1 LERLSE
7 NCAGASMSARR
18 LVLWRHGQTLWN
30 ADNRHQG
37 QIDIPLNEVG
47 REQARHAA
55 QTLIAMKPTHVI
67 ASDLERALETGQILA
82 DLAGIKL
89 STDERLRETFAGE
102 WQGMTRDEIVAKYP
116 EDYAAWG
123 GDSEIRPGGGETRW
137 EVSQR
142 VVAAIED
149 ALKDIPAGGTLVV
162 ASHGGALRSALGR
175 LLGLDPRQ
183 WTILGVLANAQW
195 SVLSELDENM
205 PKLPDLKWRLQEYN
219 AGSLPEPAIGDDK

>member
-1 LERLSE
+1 
-7 NCAGASMSARR
+7 MSARR
-18 LVLWRHGQTLWN
+18 LVLWRHGQTVWN
-30 ADNRHQG
+30 AENRHQG
-37 QIDIPLNEVG
+37 QIDIPLNDVG

-55 QTLIAMKPTHVI
+55 QTLLAMKPTHVI
-67 ASDLERALETGQILA
+67 ASDLERALETGRTLS
-82 DLAGIKL
+82 DLAGIGL
-89 STDERLRETFAGE
+89 TVDERLRETYAGE
-102 WQGMTRDEIVAKYP
+102 WQGMTRDEIIAKYP
-116 EDYAAWG
+116 ADYAAWG

-137 EVSQR
+137 EVSER
-142 VVAAIED
+142 VVEAIES
-149 ALKDIPAGGTLVV
+149 ALVEIPPGGTLVV

-195 SVLSELDENM
+195 SVLTELDENM

>member
-1 LERLSE
+1 
-7 NCAGASMSARR
+7 
-18 LVLWRHGQTLWN
+18 LWN
-30 ADNRHQG
+30 AENRHQG
-37 QIDIPLNEVG
+37 QIDIPLNDVG

-55 QTLIAMKPTHVI
+55 QTLLAMKPTHVI

-82 DLAGIKL
+82 DLAGVSL

-116 EDYAAWG
+116 ADYAAWG

-149 ALKDIPAGGTLVV
+149 ALLNIPAGGTLVV

>member
-1 LERLSE
+1 MR
-7 NCAGASMSARR
+7 ARR
-18 LVLWRHGQTLWN
+18 LVLWRHGQTVWN
-30 ADNRHQG
+30 AENRHQG
-37 QIDIPLNEVG
+37 QIDIPLNDVG

-55 QTLIAMKPTHVI
+55 QTLLAMKPTHVI
-67 ASDLERALETGQILA
+67 ASDLERARETGRILSE
-82 DLAGIKL
+82 LAGINLTVDK
-89 STDERLRETFAGE
+89 RLRETFAGE
-102 WQGMTRDEIVAKYP
+102 WQGMTRDEIIAKYP
-116 EDYAAWG
+116 ADYAAWG

-137 EVSQR
+137 EVSDR
-142 VVAAIED
+142 VVEAIES
-149 ALKDIPAGGTLVV
+149 ALLDIPAGGTLVV

-195 SVLSELDENM
+195 SVLTELDENM

>member
-1 LERLSE
+1 
-7 NCAGASMSARR
+7 MSARR
-18 LVLWRHGQTLWN
+18 LVLWRHGQTAWN

-37 QIDIPLNEVG
+37 QIDIPLNDVG

-55 QTLIAMKPTHVI
+55 QTLVAMKPTHVI

-116 EDYAAWG
+116 EDYSAWG

-142 VVAAIED
+142 VVTAIDD
-149 ALKDIPAGGTLVV
+149 ALKNIPAGGTLVV

>member
-1 LERLSE
+1 
-7 NCAGASMSARR
+7 MSARR
-18 LVLWRHGQTLWN
+18 LVLWRHGQTVWN
-30 ADNRHQG
+30 AENRHQG
-37 QIDIPLNEVG
+37 QIDIPLNDVG

-55 QTLIAMKPTHVI
+55 QTLLAMKPTHVI
-67 ASDLERALETGQILA
+67 ASDLERALETGRTLS
-82 DLAGIKL
+82 DLAGIGL
-89 STDERLRETFAGE
+89 TVDERLRETYAGE
-102 WQGMTRDEIVAKYP
+102 WQGMTRDEIIAKYP
-116 EDYAAWG
+116 ADYAAWG

-137 EVSQR
+137 EVSER
-142 VVAAIED
+142 VVDAIES
-149 ALKDIPAGGTLVV
+149 ALVEIPRGGTLVV

-195 SVLSELDENM
+195 SVLTELDENM

>member
-1 LERLSE
+1 
-7 NCAGASMSARR
+7 MSARR

-30 ADNRHQG
+30 AENRHQG
-37 QIDIPLNEVG
+37 QIDIPLNDVG

-55 QTLIAMKPTHVI
+55 QTLLAMKPTHVI
-67 ASDLERALETGQILA
+67 ASDLERALETGRILA
-82 DLAGIKL
+82 DLAGVSL

-116 EDYAAWG
+116 ADYAAWG

-149 ALKDIPAGGTLVV
+149 ALLNIPAGGTLVV

>member
-1 LERLSE
+1 
-7 NCAGASMSARR
+7 MSARR

-30 ADNRHQG
+30 AENRHQG
-37 QIDIPLNEVG
+37 QIDIPLNDVG

-55 QTLIAMKPTHVI
+55 QTLLAMKPTHVI

-82 DLAGIKL
+82 DLAGVSL

-116 EDYAAWG
+116 ADYAAWG

-149 ALKDIPAGGTLVV
+149 AMLNIPAGGTLVV

>member
-1 LERLSE
+1 
-7 NCAGASMSARR
+7 MSARR

-55 QTLIAMKPTHVI
+55 QTLVAMKPTHVI

-102 WQGMTRDEIVAKYP
+102 WQGMTRDEIFAKYP

-137 EVSQR
+137 EVSER

-149 ALKDIPAGGTLVV
+149 ALLNIPDGGTLVV

>member
-1 LERLSE
+1 
-7 NCAGASMSARR
+7 MSARR

-37 QIDIPLNEVG
+37 QIDIPLNDVG

-55 QTLIAMKPTHVI
+55 QTLLAMKPTHVI
-67 ASDLERALETGQILA
+67 ASDLERAFETGQILA
-82 DLAGIKL
+82 DLAGVSL

-102 WQGMTRDEIVAKYP
+102 WQGMTRDEIVAKFP
-116 EDYAAWG
+116 ADYAAWG

-149 ALKDIPAGGTLVV
+149 ALLNIPAGGTLVV

>member
-1 LERLSE
+1 
-7 NCAGASMSARR
+7 MSARR

-55 QTLIAMKPTHVI
+55 QTLVAMKPTHVI

-149 ALKDIPAGGTLVV
+149 ALLNIPDGGTLVV

>member
-1 LERLSE
+1 
-7 NCAGASMSARR
+7 MSARR

-30 ADNRHQG
+30 AENRHQG
-37 QIDIPLNEVG
+37 QIDIPLNDVG

-55 QTLIAMKPTHVI
+55 QTLLAMKPTHVI

-82 DLAGIKL
+82 DLAGVSL

-116 EDYAAWG
+116 ADYAAWG

-149 ALKDIPAGGTLVV
+149 SLLNIPAGGTLVV

>member
-1 LERLSE
+1 
-7 NCAGASMSARR
+7 MSARR

-30 ADNRHQG
+30 AENRHQG
-37 QIDIPLNEVG
+37 QIDIPLNDVG

-55 QTLIAMKPTHVI
+55 QTLLAMKPTHVI

-82 DLAGIKL
+82 DLAGVSL

-116 EDYAAWG
+116 ADYAAWG

-149 ALKDIPAGGTLVV
+149 AMLNIPAGGTLVV

-183 WTILGVLANAQW
+183 WTILGVLAHAQW

>member
-1 LERLSE
+1 LSK
-7 NCAGASMSARR
+7 NRDGIGMSSRR

-30 ADNRHQG
+30 AENRHQG
-37 QIDIPLNEVG
+37 QIDIPLNDVG

-55 QTLIAMKPTHVI
+55 QTLLAMKPTHVI

-82 DLAGIKL
+82 DLAGVTL

-102 WQGMTRDEIVAKYP
+102 WQGMTREEIVAKYP

-137 EVSQR
+137 EVSER
-142 VVAAIED
+142 VVAAVND
-149 ALKDIPAGGTLVV
+149 ALVNIPAGGTLVV

>member
-1 LERLSE
+1 
-7 NCAGASMSARR
+7 MSARR

-55 QTLIAMKPTHVI
+55 QTLVAMKPTHVI

-149 ALKDIPAGGTLVV
+149 ALLNVPDGGTLVV

>member
-1 LERLSE
+1 
-7 NCAGASMSARR
+7 MSARR

-30 ADNRHQG
+30 AENRHQG
-37 QIDIPLNEVG
+37 QIDISLNDVG

-55 QTLIAMKPTHVI
+55 QTLLAMKPTHVI

-82 DLAGIKL
+82 DLAGVSL

-116 EDYAAWG
+116 QDYAAWG

-149 ALKDIPAGGTLVV
+149 ALLNIPAGGTLVV

>member
-1 LERLSE
+1 
-7 NCAGASMSARR
+7 MSARR

-30 ADNRHQG
+30 AENRHQG
-37 QIDIPLNEVG
+37 QIDIPLNDVG

-55 QTLIAMKPTHVI
+55 QTLLAMKPTHVI

-82 DLAGIKL
+82 DLAGVSL

-102 WQGMTRDEIVAKYP
+102 WQGMTRDEIVSKYP
-116 EDYAAWG
+116 ADYADWG

-149 ALKDIPAGGTLVV
+149 ALLNIPAGGTLVV

>member
-1 LERLSE
+1 
-7 NCAGASMSARR
+7 MSARR

-30 ADNRHQG
+30 AENRHQG
-37 QIDIPLNEVG
+37 QIDIPLNDVG

-55 QTLIAMKPTHVI
+55 QTLLAMKPTHVI
-67 ASDLERALETGQILA
+67 ASDLERAFETGQILA
-82 DLAGIKL
+82 DLAGVSL

-116 EDYAAWG
+116 ADYAAWG

-149 ALKDIPAGGTLVV
+149 ALLNIPAGGTLVV

>member
-1 LERLSE
+1 
-7 NCAGASMSARR
+7 MSARR

-30 ADNRHQG
+30 AENRHQG

-55 QTLIAMKPTHVI
+55 QTLVALKPTHVI

-82 DLAGIKL
+82 DLAGVQL
-89 STDERLRETFAGE
+89 NVDERLRETYAGE

-142 VVAAIED
+142 VVAAIND
-149 ALKDIPAGGTLVV
+149 ALVNVPAGGTLVV

>member
-1 LERLSE
+1 
-7 NCAGASMSARR
+7 
-18 LVLWRHGQTLWN
+18 LWN
-30 ADNRHQG
+30 AENRHQG
-37 QIDIPLNEVG
+37 QIDIPLNDVG

-55 QTLIAMKPTHVI
+55 QTLLAMKPTHVI

-82 DLAGIKL
+82 DLAGVSL

-116 EDYAAWG
+116 ADYAAWG

-142 VVAAIED
+142 LVAAIED
-149 ALKDIPAGGTLVV
+149 ALLNIPAGGTLVV

>member
-1 LERLSE
+1 
-7 NCAGASMSARR
+7 MSARR

-30 ADNRHQG
+30 AENRHQG
-37 QIDIPLNEVG
+37 QIDIPLNDVG

-55 QTLIAMKPTHVI
+55 QTLLAMKPTHVI
-67 ASDLERALETGQILA
+67 ASDLERAFETGQILA
-82 DLAGIKL
+82 DLAGVSL

-102 WQGMTRDEIVAKYP
+102 WQGMTRDEIVAKFP
-116 EDYAAWG
+116 ADYAAWG

-149 ALKDIPAGGTLVV
+149 ALLNIPAGGTLVV

>member
-1 LERLSE
+1 
-7 NCAGASMSARR
+7 MSARR

-30 ADNRHQG
+30 AENRHQG
-37 QIDIPLNEVG
+37 QIDIPLNDVG

-55 QTLIAMKPTHVI
+55 QTLLAMKPTHVI

-82 DLAGIKL
+82 DLAGVSF

-116 EDYAAWG
+116 ADYAAWG

-149 ALKDIPAGGTLVV
+149 SLLNIPAGGTLVV

>member
-1 LERLSE
+1 
-7 NCAGASMSARR
+7 MSARR

-30 ADNRHQG
+30 AENRHQG
-37 QIDIPLNEVG
+37 QIDIPLNDVG

-55 QTLIAMKPTHVI
+55 QTLLAMKPTHVI

-82 DLAGIKL
+82 DLAGVSL

-116 EDYAAWG
+116 ADYAAWG

-142 VVAAIED
+142 VVAAIDD
-149 ALKDIPAGGTLVV
+149 ALLNIPAGGTLVV

>member
-1 LERLSE
+1 
-7 NCAGASMSARR
+7 MSARR

-55 QTLIAMKPTHVI
+55 QTLLAMKPTHVI

-82 DLAGIKL
+82 DLAGVSL

-116 EDYAAWG
+116 ADYAAWG

-149 ALKDIPAGGTLVV
+149 ALLNIPAGGTLVV

>member
-1 LERLSE
+1 
-7 NCAGASMSARR
+7 MSARR

-30 ADNRHQG
+30 AENRHQG
-37 QIDIPLNEVG
+37 QIDIPLNDVG

-55 QTLIAMKPTHVI
+55 QTLLAMKPTHVI
-67 ASDLERALETGQILA
+67 ASDLERAFETGQILA
-82 DLAGIKL
+82 DLAGVSL

-116 EDYAAWG
+116 ADYAAWG

-142 VVAAIED
+142 AVAAIED
-149 ALKDIPAGGTLVV
+149 ALLNIPAGGTLVV

>member
-1 LERLSE
+1 
-7 NCAGASMSARR
+7 MKARR
-18 LVLWRHGQTLWN
+18 LVLWRHGQTVWN
-30 ADNRHQG
+30 AENRHQG
-37 QIDIPLNEVG
+37 QIDIPLNDVG

-55 QTLIAMKPTHVI
+55 QTLLAMKPTHVI
-67 ASDLERALETGQILA
+67 ASDLERALETGRTLS
-82 DLAGIKL
+82 DLAGIGL
-89 STDERLRETFAGE
+89 TVDERLRETFAGE
-102 WQGMTRDEIVAKYP
+102 WQGMTRDEIIAAYP
-116 EDYAAWG
+116 ADYAAWG

-137 EVSQR
+137 EVSDR
-142 VVAAIED
+142 VVEAIES
-149 ALKDIPAGGTLVV
+149 ALLDIPAGGTLVV

-195 SVLSELDENM
+195 SVLTELDENM

>member
-1 LERLSE
+1 
-7 NCAGASMSARR
+7 MSARR

-37 QIDIPLNEVG
+37 QIDIPLNDVG

-55 QTLIAMKPTHVI
+55 QTLVAMKPTHVI
-67 ASDLERALETGQILA
+67 ASDLERASETGQILA

-149 ALKDIPAGGTLVV
+149 ALLNIPAGGTLVV

>member
-1 LERLSE
+1 
-7 NCAGASMSARR
+7 MSARR

-30 ADNRHQG
+30 AENRHQG
-37 QIDIPLNEVG
+37 QIDIPLNDVG

-55 QTLIAMKPTHVI
+55 QTLLAMKPTHVI
-67 ASDLERALETGQILA
+67 ASDLERALETGRILA
-82 DLAGIKL
+82 DLAGVSL

-116 EDYAAWG
+116 ADYAAWG

-149 ALKDIPAGGTLVV
+149 ALLNIPAGGTLVV
-162 ASHGGALRSALGR
+162 ASHGGALRSALGQ

-205 PKLPDLKWRLQEYN
+205 PKLADLKWRLQEYN

>member
-1 LERLSE
+1 
-7 NCAGASMSARR
+7 MSARR

-37 QIDIPLNEVG
+37 QIDIPLNDVG

-55 QTLIAMKPTHVI
+55 QTLLAMKPTHVI
-67 ASDLERALETGQILA
+67 ASDLERAFETGQILA
-82 DLAGIKL
+82 DLSGVSL

-116 EDYAAWG
+116 ADYAAWG

-149 ALKDIPAGGTLVV
+149 ALLNIPPGGTLVV

>member
-1 LERLSE
+1 
-7 NCAGASMSARR
+7 MSARR

-30 ADNRHQG
+30 AENRHQG
-37 QIDIPLNEVG
+37 QIDIPLNDVG

-55 QTLIAMKPTHVI
+55 QTLLAMKPTHVI

-82 DLAGIKL
+82 DLAGVSL

-102 WQGMTRDEIVAKYP
+102 WQGMTRDEIVAKFP
-116 EDYAAWG
+116 ADYAAWG

-149 ALKDIPAGGTLVV
+149 ALLNIPAGGTLVV

>member
-1 LERLSE
+1 
-7 NCAGASMSARR
+7 MSARR

-30 ADNRHQG
+30 AENRHQG
-37 QIDIPLNEVG
+37 QIDIPLNDVG

-55 QTLIAMKPTHVI
+55 QTLLAMKPTHVI

-82 DLAGIKL
+82 DLAGVSL

-116 EDYAAWG
+116 ADYAAWG

-142 VVAAIED
+142 VVAAIND
-149 ALKDIPAGGTLVV
+149 ALLNIPAGGTLVV

>member
-1 LERLSE
+1 
-7 NCAGASMSARR
+7 MSARR
-18 LVLWRHGQTLWN
+18 LVLWRHGQTVWN
-30 ADNRHQG
+30 AENRHQG
-37 QIDIPLNEVG
+37 QIDIPLNDVG

-55 QTLIAMKPTHVI
+55 QTLLAMKPTHVI
-67 ASDLERALETGQILA
+67 ASDLERALETGRTLS
-82 DLAGIKL
+82 DLAGIGL
-89 STDERLRETFAGE
+89 TVDERLRETYAGE
-102 WQGMTRDEIVAKYP
+102 WQGMTRDEIIAKYP
-116 EDYAAWG
+116 ADYAAWG

-137 EVSQR
+137 EVSER
-142 VVAAIED
+142 VVDAIES
-149 ALKDIPAGGTLVV
+149 ALVEIPPGGTVVV

-195 SVLSELDENM
+195 SVLTELDENM

>member
-1 LERLSE
+1 MR
-7 NCAGASMSARR
+7 ARR
-18 LVLWRHGQTLWN
+18 LVLWRHGQTVWN
-30 ADNRHQG
+30 AESRHQG
-37 QIDIPLNEVG
+37 QIDIPLNDVG

-55 QTLIAMKPTHVI
+55 QTLLAMKPTHVI
-67 ASDLERALETGQILA
+67 ASDLERALETGRTLS
-82 DLAGIKL
+82 DLAGIGL
-89 STDERLRETFAGE
+89 TVDERLRETFAGE

-116 EDYAAWG
+116 ADYAAWG

-137 EVSQR
+137 EVSDR
-142 VVAAIED
+142 VVAAIES
-149 ALKDIPAGGTLVV
+149 ALVNIPAGGTLVV

-195 SVLSELDENM
+195 SVLTELDENM

>member
-1 LERLSE
+1 
-7 NCAGASMSARR
+7 MSARR

-30 ADNRHQG
+30 AENRHQG
-37 QIDIPLNEVG
+37 QLDIPLNDVG

-55 QTLIAMKPTHVI
+55 QTLLAMKPTHVI

-82 DLAGIKL
+82 DLAGVSL

-116 EDYAAWG
+116 ADYAAWG

>member
-1 LERLSE
+1 
-7 NCAGASMSARR
+7 MSARR

-30 ADNRHQG
+30 AENRHQG
-37 QIDIPLNEVG
+37 QIDIPLNDVG

-55 QTLIAMKPTHVI
+55 QTLLAMKPTHVI
-67 ASDLERALETGQILA
+67 ASDLERAFETGQILA
-82 DLAGIKL
+82 DLAGASL

-116 EDYAAWG
+116 ADYAAWG

-149 ALKDIPAGGTLVV
+149 ALLNIPAGGTLVV